1 MSILKK
7 MKFELNNLIITTK
20 YIINTHMSV
29 LILNTKY
36 DVNLQQLDL
45 SGKKLSSLSDS
56 IGNLINLQRLNLYY
70 NELETLP
77 DSIGNLINLQY
88 LSLSNN
94 KFSSLPDSIG
104 NLINLQELYLSKNK
118 LESLPDSISNL
129 INLKKLDLSNNK
141 LVSLPTSILKIKKAL
156 IIHDTSYQINNLNME
171 AEILIF
177 SYLDKKLENLPTS
190 LREIWI
196 KKGNPDIEH
205 KLPFNCEL
213 KYY

>member
-7 MKFELNNLIITTK
+7 MKFELNDLIITTK

-29 LILNTKY
+29 QILNTKY
-36 DVNLQQLDL
+36 DINLKYIDL

-56 IGNLINLQRLNLYY
+56 IGNLINLQQLYLY
-70 NELETLP
+70 DNKLETLP
-77 DSIGNLINLQY
+77 DSIGNLINLQK
-88 LSLSNN
+88 LDLRH
-94 KFSSLPDSIG
+94 
-104 NLINLQELYLSKNK
+104 NK
-118 LESLPDSISNL
+118 LER
-129 INLKKLDLSNNK
+129 
-141 LVSLPTSILKIKKAL
+141 LPTFILKIKQVL
-156 IIHDTSYQINNLNME
+156 QIDHTSYQINNFNVE

-196 KKGNPDIEH
+196 KKGNPDTEH